1 MALFQIQIMIGS
13 TIGNYEVVRKFGEG
27 GMGELYLGRHTK
39 LAREVIIKTIRTDE
53 FSPKQLEHLR
63 VRLEREAFIQSQLDN
78 AHIVRVYDFI
88 ASADTTCMVM
98 EYVPGRDMRKMI
110 LEETGPLPAERALK
124 LFRQVLEAMDYAHTF
139 TYSDQAGKKYTGM
152 IHRDLKPANIL
163 VTPNDLVKVTDFGI
177 VKVRGATGG
186 TQLGFNPGTP
196 EYMSPE
202 QARGKELDERSDI
215 YSLGIVLY
223 EMLTGRVPFE
233 DDANATSDYE
243 VRRGHIEVPV
253 PRPSEVYPGV
263 PAELEKIVLKS
274 LEKDP
279 DARYQSS
286 KDFLAAV
293 DGYLQTGKA
302 VMPAAGAGLGERR
315 TVLQPGRALR
325 PAGQQAVPAAPAQA
339 ATVASASAPTVQK
352 LPGAVAS
359 SAVAEAQQNGTVSSP
374 GVTQIPQPQPKS
386 KTPLILAVAV
396 VALLGIGF
404 GVYKFVL
411 TPPTPAG
418 GGGSGG
424 GGGGGD
430 TVPSSFPNMVRIPDG
445 EFMMGRDD
453 GNDYEKPTHKMTIKA
468 FFIDKTEVT
477 NEQYAEFV
485 RQTRR
490 NPPSHWSGGT
500 FPPGEANFP
509 VVNVSWNDASAFAEW
524 VNKRLPTEEEWEYAA
539 RGTDGRIYPYGN
551 EWKPKYSN
559 AAEDNILK
567 PRAVGSYPEGASP
580 FSIVDMAGNVAEW
593 TASDYAPYPG
603 SKAKPDPGNKVFRGG
618 SFSNPAKQQTA
629 TDRFYD
635 APTKTMNYVG
645 FRCAKNAN

>member
-1 MALFQIQIMIGS
+1 MIGR

-78 AHIVRVYDFI
+78 SHIVRVYDFI
-88 ASADTTCMVM
+88 ATDDTTCMVM

-139 TYSDQAGKKYTGM
+139 VYSDQAGKKYTGM

-163 VTPNDLVKVTDFGI
+163 VTPNDVVKVTDFGI

-215 YSLGIVLY
+215 YSLGIVLF

-243 VRRGHIEVPV
+243 VRRGHIEMPV

-263 PAELEKIVLKS
+263 PVELEKIVLKS

-279 DARYQSS
+279 DGRYQSS
-286 KDFLAAV
+286 KEFLAAV

-302 VMPAAGAGLGERR
+302 VLPAAGAGAGDRR
-315 TVLQPGRALR
+315 TVLQPGRAPR
-325 PAGQQAVPAAPAQA
+325 PAGQQVAAPAAVA
-339 ATVASASAPTVQK
+339 APSGNAPTVQK
-352 LPGAVAS
+352 LPGAVVNAP
-359 SAVAEAQQNGTVSSP
+359 VAEMQQNGTLASP
-374 GVTQIPQPQPKS
+374 GTTQIREPETKS
-386 KTPLILAVAV
+386 KTPILLAVAL

-404 GVYKFVL
+404 GVYKFVIA
-411 TPPTPAG
+411 PSPG
-418 GGGSGG
+418 GGGTNPGGSGTTGGSGG
-424 GGGGGD
+424 A
-430 TVPSSFPNMVRIPDG
+430 TVPSVLPGMVRIPDG
-445 EFMMGRDD
+445 EFMMGRND
-453 GNDYEKPTHKMTIKA
+453 GNDYEKPGHKVAVKA

-477 NEQYAEFV
+477 NEQYSEFV
-485 RQTRR
+485 KQTRR
-490 NPPSHWSGGT
+490 NPPVHWSGGN

-509 VVNVSWNDASAFAEW
+509 VVNVSWNDASAYAEW
-524 VNKRLPTEEEWEYAA
+524 ANKRLPTEEEWEYAA

-551 EWKPKYSN
+551 EWKAKYSN

-567 PRAVGSYPEGASP
+567 PRAVASYPEGASP
-580 FSIVDMAGNVAEW
+580 FSVLDMAGNVAEW

-645 FRCAKNAN
+645 FRCAKDAN